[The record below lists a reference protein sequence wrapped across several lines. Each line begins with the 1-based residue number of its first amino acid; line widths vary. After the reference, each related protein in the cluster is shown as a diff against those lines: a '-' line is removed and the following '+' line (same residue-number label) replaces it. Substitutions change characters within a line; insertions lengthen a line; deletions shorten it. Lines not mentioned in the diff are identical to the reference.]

1 MEIERKFLVT
11 SDEFKFEAE
20 EELKIKQ
27 GYLNSHADR
36 AVRVRTKGA
45 KAFITVKGRSSE
57 SGLSRFE
64 WEKEIS
70 PEDAENLLKLCEPEI
85 IDKTRYLVKSG
96 QHTFEVDEF
105 FGSNKGLIVAEVE
118 LSSETEEFEKPKWL
132 GKEVTGDKKYY
143 NSLLSK
149 EPYKNWKNSRF

>member
-1 MEIERKFLVT
+1 MMEIERKFLVT
-11 SDEFKFEAE
+11 SDDFKYEAE

-27 GYLNSHADR
+27 GYLNSHPDR

-70 PEDAENLLKLCEPEI
+70 TEDAEELLKLCEPGV
-85 IDKTRYLVKSG
+85 IDKIRYLIKMG
-96 QHTFEVDEF
+96 HHTFEVDEF
-105 FGSNKGLIVAEVE
+105 FGSNKDLIVAEVE
-118 LSSETEEFEKPKWL
+118 LTSETEEFEKPKWL

-143 NSLLSK
+143 NAQLCK
-149 EPYKNWKNSRF
+149 DPYQNWKK

>member
-1 MEIERKFLVT
+1 MMEIERKFLVT
-11 SDEFKFEAE
+11 SDDFKFEAE
-20 EELKIKQ
+20 EKLRIKQ
-27 GYLNSHADR
+27 GYLNSHPDR

-70 PEDAENLLKLCEPEI
+70 TEDAEELLKLCEPGI
-85 IDKTRYLVKSG
+85 IDKARYLIKLG

-105 FGSNKGLIVAEVE
+105 YGSNKGLIVAEVE
-118 LSSETEEFEKPKWL
+118 LSSETEEFEKPEWL
-132 GKEVTGDKKYY
+132 GKEVTGDNKYY
-143 NSLLSK
+143 NAQLCK
-149 EPYKNWKNSRF
+149 EPYQNWKK

>member
-11 SDEFKFEAE
+11 SDDFKYEAE

-27 GYLNSHADR
+27 GYLNSHPDR

-70 PEDAENLLKLCEPEI
+70 TEDAEELLKLCEPGV
-85 IDKTRYLVKSG
+85 IDKIRYLIKMG
-96 QHTFEVDEF
+96 HHTFEVDEF

-118 LSSETEEFEKPKWL
+118 LSSEEEEFEKPMWL
-132 GKEVTGDKKYY
+132 GKEVTGDNKYY
-143 NSLLSK
+143 NAQLCK
-149 EPYKNWKNSRF
+149 VPYQNWKK